1 MTWGCIQRMEL
12 PMTRYRWMIHT
23 TDEGA
28 DEALGDVYLSLHGI
42 KASTKKLKLPRRD
55 FMGNTVESG
64 IIEVLSDLGELQTCS
79 LRTQD
84 SERSSWTPDW
94 IRVINLSDGRRW
106 TAQGAACDAD
116 GSCPLLQFKRTRDP
130 VELPGSTVGSDQRT
144 DDDRDSAPQEDP
156 KQKPKEDRAAED
168 ARSEPA
174 RCGSSDGS
182 ATKDTGSAVR
192 TYEIFGKHKG
202 RVVPLAEILQVRAG
216 TKQLTPGAQVLLTDQ
231 ESQGFGLG
239 GEPGLW
245 EDLYPG
251 VDPGVYGLDSDKPV
265 LASDGSRGWAVD
277 AHYLAMIFGVHW
289 RRVVYGN

>member
-23 TDEGA
+23 ADEGA
-28 DEALGDVYLSLHGI
+28 DESLGEVYLSLHGI
-42 KASTKKLKLPRRD
+42 MASTKELKLPRRD
-55 FMGNTVESG
+55 FVGNTVESG

-84 SERSSWTPDW
+84 SERNSWTPDW
-94 IRVINLSDGRRW
+94 IRVMNLSDGRRW
-106 TAQGAACDAD
+106 TAQGAGCDVD
-116 GSCPLLQFKRTRDP
+116 GSCPLLRFKRTRDP
-130 VELPGSTVGSDQRT
+130 VELQRSTAGTDQRA
-144 DDDRDSAPQEDP
+144 DEDGDSSPKEDS

-168 ARSEPA
+168 AHGKPA
-174 RCGSSDGS
+174 HCESNVVSKFKDSGSV
-182 ATKDTGSAVR
+182 VR
-192 TYEIFGKHKG
+192 TYEIFGKHKS
-202 RVVPLAEILQVRAG
+202 RVVPLAEILQIRAG

-245 EDLYPG
+245 DDLYPG

-277 AHYLAMIFGVHW
+277 AHYLAMVFGANW